1 LNPFKDK
8 LPSSSALYIAWNRYA
23 QERTELEGVTPE
35 VAVISLV
42 DAFLTG
48 ETVFMPQELL
58 SVSGELRSLVRSEVI
73 KSSVATSA
81 SNRLRLE

>member
-1 LNPFKDK
+1 
-8 LPSSSALYIAWNRYA
+8 
-23 QERTELEGVTPE
+23 
-35 VAVISLV
+35 LV